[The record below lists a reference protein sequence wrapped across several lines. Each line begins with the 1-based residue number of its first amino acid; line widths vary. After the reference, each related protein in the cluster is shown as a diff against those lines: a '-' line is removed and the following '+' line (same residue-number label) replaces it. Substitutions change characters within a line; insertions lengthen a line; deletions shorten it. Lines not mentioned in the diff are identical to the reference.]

1 MLYLELLTLAL
12 RQEVSSILYFV
23 PIPTKININ
32 MNHECEFRGVHNGGG
47 GTQFF
52 NTDWSL
58 LPEQKPR
65 FKISACKQS

>member
-47 GTQFF
+47 TPPMA
-52 NTDWSL
+52 TT
-58 LPEQKPR
+58 
-65 FKISACKQS
+65 